1 MPDDENRDDQRRRL
15 STVSASSTEKKEAVA
30 LRGFGEDRQAL
41 LFEHRHRVRSVL
53 ATIRS
58 LATRMVE
65 TSSSVEDFGAH
76 LVGRIDA
83 IGRTQMSISNIEGSG
98 FDLETLV
105 RDEMLAQVAASES
118 FEVEGPDV
126 VLPEA
131 TAMLLTLA
139 LHELGTNAIK
149 FGALAEEGGRVQ
161 ITWSTMIV
169 DDTSWLHLL
178 WKETGVPIASVAP
191 RRAGLGTELIQQRI
205 AYELGGRGILAF
217 RPGGICCTIEVPLG
231 SVPGRTDANA

>member
-1 MPDDENRDDQRRRL
+1 M
-15 STVSASSTEKKEAVA
+15 
-30 LRGFGEDRQAL
+30 RGFGEDRRAL
-41 LFEHRHRVRSVL
+41 LFEHHHRVRSVL

-58 LATRMVE
+58 LAARMVE

-76 LVGRIDA
+76 LIGRIDA
-83 IGRTQMSISNIEGSG
+83 IGRTQMSISNIEGRG
-98 FDLETLV
+98 TDLETLV
-105 RDEMLAQVAASES
+105 RDEMLAQAAAEEK

-149 FGALAEEGGRVQ
+149 FGALSEEGGRVQ
-161 ITWSTMIV
+161 IKWSTMIV
-169 DDTSWLHLL
+169 DDANWLHLL
-178 WKETGVPIASVAP
+178 WNESGVSIASVAP

-205 AYELGGRGILAF
+205 AYELGGRGTLAF
-217 RPGGICCTIEVPLG
+217 RPGGVCCTIEVPLRG
-231 SVPGRTDANA
+231 VLGHTDANA